1 MDYIPTPF
9 EKGISDSLIHAG
21 IIRPEQVNIENVSTV
36 FNVDIVNS
44 DTVSFAYSNE
54 KDNEKVIGLESV
66 DTVTK
71 HFHFFTLLAHL
82 LQHKGNHFTMN
93 QINYRNQKR
102 DSLEFASYVSMPYH
116 MLIGLNFSNAETIQS
131 TLAKRFS
138 VPMYLVQVRTKQI
151 QQQIKLQ
158 MAAKNTVFE
167 KITRLA

>member
-1 MDYIPTPF
+1 MNYIPTTF

-21 IIRPEQVNIENVSTV
+21 IIHPEQVNIDNISNV
-36 FNVDIVNS
+36 FNVDIVTS

-54 KDNEKVIGLESV
+54 KENEKVIGLNAV
-66 DTVTK
+66 DITTK

-93 QINYRNQKR
+93 QIEYRNQKKET
-102 DSLEFASYVSMPYH
+102 LEFASYVSMPYH
-116 MLIGLNFSNAETIQS
+116 MLIGLNFNNSETIHNV
-131 TLAKRFS
+131 LAKKFK
-138 VPMYLVQVRTKQI
+138 VPMFLVQERTKQI
-151 QQQIKLQ
+151 QKQIKLQ